1 VVERTVTTFHS
12 DEEEEVD
19 ETPFVDRVLCTGS
32 VRLLLQDRIEQD
44 RIEQDRYVTR
54 FMQRIYSKV
63 KGRSL
68 GPSQY

>member
-1 VVERTVTTFHS
+1 MVERTVTTFHS

-44 RIEQDRYVTR
+44 RYVTR

>member
-44 RIEQDRYVTR
+44 RYVTR